1 MENKKP
7 EKKRSERL
15 STTIGD
21 MMRSQGNDILKTEK
35 KPYNKNKKKYNN
47 KQKPYNR
54 DSNKKPNK
62 YDKYKSDDMIKKA
75 IDEAVQKGM
84 LKEDDNTSFDLRTP
98 EQIEKDTYKDGV
110 VISDSTME
118 EFAKAF
124 LAEPELKEETKEI
137 NTNNK
142 FIVDADYIHKSGS
155 DKRVKT
161 DTFIKK

>member
-7 EKKRSERL
+7 EKKRSEHL

-21 MMRSQGNDILKTEK
+21 MLRSQGNDILKTEK
-35 KPYNKNKKKYNN
+35 KPYNKKKYNN

-54 DSNKKPNK
+54 NSNKKPNK
-62 YDKYKSDDMIKKA
+62 YDKDKSDNMIKKA
-75 IDEAVQKGM
+75 IDEAVQKGI
-84 LKEDDNTSFDLRTP
+84 LKEDDNVKFDLRTP

-124 LAEPELKEETKEI
+124 LAEPEIKEETKEI
-137 NTNNK
+137 NTDNK
-142 FIVDADYIHKSGS
+142 FIVNTDYIHKFGS